1 MWRIL
6 EASLAPGYVKI
17 AIEHG
22 HRKFVSFPINSMV
35 IFHSYVNVYQRVA
48 MKLLNGPM
56 VQYDMVHVWQNGQR
70 LSSQGGP
77 VIYVMHTRCMEYS
90 KKLEGFKGGWQPK
103 QLWCPGNESREF
115 SPKLLGLV
123 ASPSK
128 QEHFTSA
135 FNGSSAK
142 RKYGHVMTCIDWID
156 IKPDF
161 NPSPNSETNSE
172 SFVDFISLRGMISWM
187 FHGNK

>member
-1 MWRIL
+1 MISCQQYS
-6 EASLAPGYVKI
+6 SLALALARHKLGLDIPSKHSTIARPSPMQDVTHLRSLTSPWLCQI

-103 QLWCPGNESREF
+103 QLWCPEMNRGSLAPSFWDWWPHHRSKSILRQLLREAVQKESMD
-115 SPKLLGLV
+115 
-123 ASPSK
+123 
-128 QEHFTSA
+128 T
-135 FNGSSAK
+135 
-142 RKYGHVMTCIDWID
+142 
-156 IKPDF
+156 
-161 NPSPNSETNSE
+161 
-172 SFVDFISLRGMISWM
+172 
-187 FHGNK
+187 